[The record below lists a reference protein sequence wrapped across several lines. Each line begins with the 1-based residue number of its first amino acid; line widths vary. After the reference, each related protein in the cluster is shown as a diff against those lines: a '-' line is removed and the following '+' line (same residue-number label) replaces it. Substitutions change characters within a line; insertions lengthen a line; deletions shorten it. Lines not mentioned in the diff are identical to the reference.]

1 MPRPDPSAISEFGFR
16 ISDLPPPSM
25 HPPPEA
31 HCRRAT
37 VVEGLVARVAR
48 HSPGTGNL
56 TVLATRD
63 ASSTVDT
70 LQSASNAIY
79 HSYLSERLGGRS
91 PTWLSEGGWAGG
103 GGGKRSSKASRRS
116 NVARRRAKGAQRVR
130 SSATD
135 ERLRLEGAATE
146 AAWPRSR
153 DRGRRADTET
163 EVRTGFALR
172 MTNRALRE
180 KRFLQPSTRGR
191 GCGCGAGNVQNEQ

>member
-1 MPRPDPSAISEFGFR
+1 MPHPDPSAISDFGFR

-70 LQSASNAIY
+70 LQSTSNAIY

-116 NVARRRAKGAQRVR
+116 NVARRRAKGAQRAR
-130 SSATD
+130 SNATD
-135 ERLRLEGAATE
+135 ESLLSEGASAE
-146 AAWPRSR
+146 AAWPRSN
-153 DRGRRADTET
+153 DRGRRAGTET

-172 MTNRALRE
+172 MTSRVARE
-180 KRFLQPSTRGR
+180 RQFPQRSTHVP
-191 GCGCGAGNVQNEQ
+191 GCDCGGESARSGQ